1 MSSSG
6 SAYSRSG
13 SSSESGEHWPDQGD
27 DGTETF
33 DMFRLDPVFHPSA
46 EYLERLKKRFDKS
59 PGTEHYQSI
68 LQDQLDKIRK
78 YRKWA
83 RYWMQPCSMSYHF
96 EGDELFTG
104 FTVPDGMLPP
114 IMPPWYKPLR
124 KDMDEWLSQQHHV
137 TYTPK
142 VMGIFPRTVNKFVWR
157 YGFYGELQEKLHC
170 IDLPPSTKGNPLLVR
185 ISEPT
190 AETVGGMY
198 RSLLLQ
204 GFVVLIGHD
213 TVIAP
218 KKDAPIFCDFSSR
231 YQARDWQ
238 LLCFDIT
245 FMGQVFPP
253 KRLSRLSKF
262 PRFYGCTFNDNLIL
276 ARETILVDCRGGEVT
291 IWPCAICRFLNCKF
305 EKVTVGMGM
314 LLAKGCE
321 FGTLHLIESS
331 TKGTKPYY
339 YLEDCTVGEVEN
351 AKEPLDIEWVG
362 PRECLEQAFED
373 IIECAFKPVDFE
385 PDD

>member
-1 MSSSG
+1 
-6 SAYSRSG
+6 
-13 SSSESGEHWPDQGD
+13 
-27 DGTETF
+27 
-33 DMFRLDPVFHPSA
+33 MFRQDPIFHPSA
-46 EYLERLKKRFDKS
+46 EYLERMKKRFQES
-59 PGTEHYQSI
+59 PDTEFYVSI
-68 LQDQLDKIRK
+68 LQMKLEAIRK

-83 RYWMQPCSMSYHF
+83 KYWLKPCSMSYHF
-96 EGDELFTG
+96 EGDDLFSG
-104 FTVPDGMLPP
+104 FDVPPGMLPP
-114 IMPPWYKPLR
+114 IMPPWYKPMR
-124 KDMDEWLSQQHHV
+124 KDMDEWLSQLHHV
-137 TYTPK
+137 TYKPK

-204 GFVVLIGHD
+204 GLVVLKGHD

-245 FMGQVFPP
+245 FMGKVFPP
-253 KRLSRLSKF
+253 QRLTRPSVF
-262 PRFYGCTFNDNLIL
+262 PRFYGCTFNDTLTL
-276 ARETILVDCRGGEVT
+276 DAETILIDCRGGEVV
-291 IWPCAICRFLNCKF
+291 ILPGKICRFLNCKF
-305 EKVTVGMGM
+305 DKVTVGMGM

-321 FGTLHLIESS
+321 FGTLRLIESII
-331 TKGTKPYY
+331 KDTKPFY
-339 YLEDCTVGEVEN
+339 YLEDCTVRETENGKELLDVE
-351 AKEPLDIEWVG
+351 WTG
-362 PRECLEQAFED
+362 PRECLKQAFED
-373 IIECAFKPVDFE
+373 IIECVFKPAFFD